1 MLKSFEKAV
10 LINTQNLQVQT
21 LNPKQQ
27 QERELKIY
35 VKCKTKNRKGRK
47 NLKN

>member
-21 LNPKQQ
+21 PNQQ
-27 QERELKIY
+27 QESELKIY